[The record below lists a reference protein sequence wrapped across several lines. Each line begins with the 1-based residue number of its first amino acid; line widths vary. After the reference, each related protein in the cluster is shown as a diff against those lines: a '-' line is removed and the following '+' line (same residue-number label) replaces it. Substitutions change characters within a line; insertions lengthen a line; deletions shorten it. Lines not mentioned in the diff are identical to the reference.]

1 VLKFTSKSRKNIK
14 MNLAQTIPERYS
26 QVEFKPIIDWIG
38 GSEEHFAELM
48 EIFFD
53 GNTRK
58 NQYAAGLMIHCMDR
72 WSYLLTPYV
81 KRLILNLQKP
91 NLHDAIKRN
100 TVRVLQDVEIPEHL
114 HGTMADIAFAY
125 LQNPSEAIAI
135 KVFSMTI
142 IYNLTKKYPELKEEL
157 HFILEEQMPF
167 QSAGFRSRAGKILRD
182 L

>member
-1 VLKFTSKSRKNIK
+1 
-14 MNLAQTIPERYS
+14 MNLKENLPERYS
-26 QVEFKPIIDWIG
+26 KEDFKEIIDWIN
-38 GSEEHFAELM
+38 GSHEHFAELM

-58 NQYAAGLMIHCMDR
+58 NQYAASVMIHCADE
-72 WSYLLTPYV
+72 WDYLLNPYLE
-81 KRLILNLQKP
+81 RLILNLQ
-91 NLHDAIKRN
+91 NDGLHDAIKRN
-100 TVRVLQDVEIPEHL
+100 TVRVLQDVEIPENL
-114 HGTMADIAFAY
+114 HGIITDICFKY

-142 IYNLTKKYPELKEEL
+142 IHNLTKKYPELKEEL
-157 HFILEEQMPF
+157 KFILEEQLPF

>member
-1 VLKFTSKSRKNIK
+1 

-26 QVEFKPIIDWIG
+26 QIEIQPIINWIG
-38 GSEEHFAELM
+38 GLEERFADLM
-48 EIFFD
+48 EVFFD

-58 NQYAAGLMIHCMDR
+58 NQYAAGIMIHCVDR
-72 WSYLLTPYV
+72 WAYLLNPYV
-81 KRLILNLQKP
+81 ERLILNLQDP

-100 TVRVLQDVEIPEHL
+100 TVRVLQDVEIPEKL
-114 HGTMADIAFAY
+114 HGMMAEIAFTY
-125 LQNPSEAIAI
+125 LQNPTEAIAI

-142 IYNLTKKYPELKEEL
+142 VYNLTKKYPELKEEL
-157 HFILEEQMPF
+157 RFILEEQMPF